1 MQCSQYQQQLG
12 VHLGGG
18 GVIWLE
24 LSIQV
29 LHGQGGAV
37 AVVRHPHRYTP
48 VDDEWPQH
56 VLQQNLAYEGER
68 TRGAG
73 G

>member
-1 MQCSQYQQQLG
+1 
-12 VHLGGG
+12 
-18 GVIWLE
+18 
-24 LSIQV
+24 V